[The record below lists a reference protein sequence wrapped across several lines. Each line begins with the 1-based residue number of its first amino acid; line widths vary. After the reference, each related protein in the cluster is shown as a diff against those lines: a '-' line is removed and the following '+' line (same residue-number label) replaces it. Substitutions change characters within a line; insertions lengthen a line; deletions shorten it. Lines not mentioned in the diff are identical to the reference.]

1 MAPSPL
7 ISDSKS
13 RWKKSRLSGFSVFTL
28 LLLALVAF
36 TWAAFDYRSVKQYFN
51 PIYEPAGTI
60 QQGLGGKPLDI
71 SRLGGHGGTRVI
83 AVVFYGRREYVRI
96 LDCYLKV

>member
-1 MAPSPL
+1 MASSLL
-7 ISDSKS
+7 ISGSES
-13 RWKKSRLSGFSVFTL
+13 RWEKSRLSGFSVFTL

-51 PIYEPAGTI
+51 PIYEPEGMI
-60 QQGLGGKPLDI
+60 RQGLGGRPLDTI
-71 SRLGGHGGTRVI
+71 QLESPDGTRVI